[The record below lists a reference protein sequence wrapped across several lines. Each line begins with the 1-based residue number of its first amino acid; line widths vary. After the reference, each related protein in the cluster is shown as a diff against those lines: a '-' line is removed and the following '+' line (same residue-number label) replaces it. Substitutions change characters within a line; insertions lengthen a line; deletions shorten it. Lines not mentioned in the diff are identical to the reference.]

1 MQAMNDRKLTY
12 QRGISLIGLI
22 LTLGILFMVAMLGM
36 KVVPTVVEYMSIK
49 KAIVSAKQSGDTVRD
64 IQNAFD
70 KQLSAGYFDAIGGKD
85 LSIVKGNDGMD
96 VSFAYT
102 KKIPLFGPASLL
114 LEYEGTTAKGGTP
127 AKRLE

>member
-22 LTLGILFMVAMLGM
+22 LTLGVLVMVAMLGM
-36 KVVPTVVEYMSIK
+36 KVVPTVIEYLSIK
-49 KAIVSAKQSGDTVRD
+49 KAIVIAKQAGSTVRD
-64 IQNAFD
+64 IQISFD
-70 KQLSAGYFDAIGGKD
+70 KQSAAGYFDAVSGKD
-85 LSIVKGNDGMD
+85 LSIVKGIDGMD

>member
-1 MQAMNDRKLTY
+1 MNNRKLTQ

-22 LTLGILFMVAMLGM
+22 LTLGVLVVIAMLGM
-36 KVVPTVVEYMSIK
+36 KVVPTVVEYLSIK
-49 KAIVSAKQSGDTVRD
+49 KAIVAAKQAGSTVRD
-64 IQNAFD
+64 IQISFD
-70 KQLSAGYFDAIGGKD
+70 KQSAAGYFDAVSGKD
-85 LSIVKGNDGMD
+85 LSIVKGTDGMD

-114 LEYEGTTAKGGTP
+114 LEYEGTTAKNGIP